1 VPDSGKEKLRM
12 KGFLIGVLVGVVL
25 LAGSVYYYF
34 VSGTAPAAVADP
46 PMLMEKKMASRSL
59 NAHIDKANIPPP
71 PIQSTEANYVAAA
84 KLYKDQCAGCHGLP
98 GEPAPKIADNMYPH
112 APLLFKGK
120 GVTDDSP
127 QESYW
132 KIKNGIRLTGMP
144 AFTGILD
151 ETQTWQL
158 ALLVA
163 NADKIPESAKKEL
176 APGPLPVTSMP
187 MPPEMVPK
195 AK

>member
-1 VPDSGKEKLRM
+1 MR
-12 KGFLIGVLVGVVL
+12 GFLIGVLVGIVL
-25 LAGSVYYYF
+25 LAGGFYYYF
-34 VSGTAPAAVADP
+34 ASGAAPAAVSDP
-46 PMLMEKKMASRSL
+46 PIFMEKKLASRSL

-71 PIQSTEANYVAAA
+71 PIQPTEENYVAAA

-98 GEPAPKIADNMYPH
+98 DQPAPKIADNLYPH

-120 GVTDDSP
+120 GVTDDPP

-132 KIKNGIRLTGMP
+132 KIRYGVRLTGMP
-144 AFTGILD
+144 TFTGVLD
-151 ETQTWQL
+151 DTQTWQL

-163 NADKIPESAKKEL
+163 NADKIQASAKKEL

-187 MPPEMVPK
+187 MPPESAPK
-195 AK
+195 SK